1 MPAFMRPRRSF
12 FFWIIDSSRVLL
24 NPRFVAY
31 GEYNDRVRE
40 VAGIRGQTLVNWDFE
55 CVRPG
60 LH

>member
-1 MPAFMRPRRSF
+1 MPAFMRPRASF
-12 FFWIIDSSRVLL
+12 LCIIDPSRLL
-24 NPRFVAY
+24 LKPHSIAY

-55 CVRPG
+55 CVLPF